1 MFAEGHLGPG
11 GLHEAQS
18 VRPLFILFVLV
29 SSFLICAHVLK
40 RNGSGRRLKSGC
52 NFRRVHFF
60 YMPFAYRKGGGKNL
74 SVADAL
80 ADGIE
85 RYGVSVLG
93 IVGRLTAFRS
103 NVCGARSV
111 SGSFQEMHMGKYSVD
126 SSGADCK
133 SVAFGFGWC
142 NSIFPHYPARGC
154 NGLNP
159 YR

>member
-1 MFAEGHLGPG
+1 M
-11 GLHEAQS
+11 
-18 VRPLFILFVLV
+18 
-29 SSFLICAHVLK
+29 
-40 RNGSGRRLKSGC
+40 
-52 NFRRVHFF
+52 
-60 YMPFAYRKGGGKNL
+60 

-111 SGSFQEMHMGKYSVD
+111 SGSFQEMHMGKYSVAG
-126 SSGADCK
+126 SGADCK
-133 SVAFGFGWC
+133 SVAFGFGWFD
-142 NSIFPHYPARGC
+142 SIFPHFATIAQQVEQLPCKQDVPGSIPGGGLPRPWSI
-154 NGLNP
+154 GLNP